1 MIVGSGSVTWVR
13 QPWWSVMTLGEGKSK
28 KQVPVADER
37 ARMPITDCTA
47 DDQGVGFVIGVGG
60 NTPERDTD
68 AKAAAS
74 PTSQRS
80 PRRGGTK
87 SK

>member
-1 MIVGSGSVTWVR
+1 MKRDDV
-13 QPWWSVMTLGEGKSK
+13 GEGKSE
-28 KQVPVADER
+28 KQVPVADED

-60 NTPERDTD
+60 NTPERQADPQL
-68 AKAAAS
+68 AAS
-74 PTSQRS
+74 PTS
-80 PRRGGTK
+80 PRTRRKSVTK